1 MDSNTVDIPQ
11 ELEQKGCFIM
21 FNFNELNMDKLYAE
35 TKRDRRLYLDRSNSQ
50 EEEEKESDKMQI
62 DSSSSLARKNQ

>member
-35 TKRDRRLYLDRSNSQ
+35 TKRDFHLY
-50 EEEEKESDKMQI
+50 
-62 DSSSSLARKNQ
+62 